1 MDLTS
6 LLSYRPSLTDY
17 LNGGKSTL
25 FDSVSQGLNAKVE
38 AAQAKAMEA
47 MDKGAS
53 GDNVELS
60 EEAKTMIDL
69 ANKDNKGNLTGTQK
83 AAQNFMMGFFD
94 QSGLK
99 LADLTDPIL
108 DFIEG
113 LNGVI
118 AGSNATT
125 RDVGTDSMEA
135 KLANGDRKA
144 YTLTGANSRLRIAI
158 EYGQDGKPTKLS
170 ITDISGGEVETAD
183 ITFKTDADGK
193 QSLNVERSQREY
205 KSGHL
210 VKLDEI
216 PALSMALYKA

>member
-1 MDLTS
+1 MDLSS
-6 LLSYRPSLTDY
+6 LLSYRPSLIDY
-17 LNGGKSTL
+17 LNGGKSNL
-25 FDSVSQGLNAKVE
+25 FDSVAQGLNAKVE

-47 MDKGAS
+47 MDKNAS

-60 EEAKTMIDL
+60 AEAKTMIDL

-83 AAQNFMMGFFD
+83 GAQNFMMGFFD

-99 LADLTDPIL
+99 LANLTDQTL

-113 LNGVI
+113 LNAVI
-118 AGSNATT
+118 AGASATT
-125 RDVGTDSMEA
+125 RDMATDNMEN
-135 KLANGDRKA
+135 KLSNGDRKA

-158 EYGQDGKPTKLS
+158 EYGQDGKPSKLS
-170 ITDISGGEVETAD
+170 ITDISGGEVETAE
-183 ITFKTDADGK
+183 ITFTKDADGK
-193 QSLNVERSQREY
+193 QSLNVERTQREY